1 MSIQWALRMLP
12 DLLPEDL
19 LARLQS
25 TSVDPYYVFPEAG
38 NSMSVFD
45 ASCGE
50 PVKVCMVLP
59 AKCSPRI
66 FLKNAIL
73 SSRRPSVARQS
84 GKAGIA
90 PHAKTSDVLD
100 VKGARKLV
108 SLATC
113 QHKPYLIAFSSKRP
127 VRVGS
132 SAKLQSGRALSEDDQ
147 SLAS

>member
-50 PVKVCMVLP
+50 RVKVCMVLP

-90 PHAKTSDVLD
+90 PQ
-100 VKGARKLV
+100 RKDFRCLRR
-108 SLATC
+108 
-113 QHKPYLIAFSSKRP
+113 QGSSKARIARD
-127 VRVGS
+127 V
-132 SAKLQSGRALSEDDQ
+132 SAQTLSNSFLFEKARSGWLEC
-147 SLAS
+147 